1 MGLSRVAAG
10 LRRIAGSIA
19 LSILGLGIGFATLGF
34 ASGSALAAEPQP
46 WQMGFQP
53 AATPVMRDIEGF
65 HDALLWVITFISL
78 FVLALLIY
86 VMMRFNQ
93 GKNPTP
99 SRTTHNTAV
108 EVAWT
113 IVPILI
119 LVGISIYS
127 FKLLYFEGDI
137 PKADMTIKATGHQW
151 YWTFEYPD
159 NGDFSFDANL
169 VQEKDLKPGQLRLLT
184 TDNPLVVPAGAIV
197 RVQTTSTD
205 VIHSFAV
212 PSFGVKEDA
221 VPGRLN
227 ETWFKVDQPGLYYGQ
242 CSELCGNGHGFMPIM
257 VQALSK
263 ADYDAW
269 VAQAKTK
276 FAKADGTATQV
287 AAVPAN

>member
-1 MGLSRVAAG
+1 MGVTKVAAALSRVAG
-10 LRRIAGSIA
+10 MPTRA
-19 LSILGLGIGFATLGF
+19 LSWAAVGI
-34 ASGSALAAEPQP
+34 ASLAAAGGALAAEPQP
-46 WQMGFQP
+46 WEMNFQP
-53 AATPVMRDIEGF
+53 AATPVMRDIENF
-65 HDALLWVITFISL
+65 HTALLWVISLISL
-78 FVLALLIY
+78 FVLGLLIY
-86 VMMRFNQ
+86 VMLRFNHR
-93 GKNPTP
+93 KNPTP
-99 SRTTHNTAV
+99 SRTTHNTLV

-137 PKADMTIKATGHQW
+137 PKAGMTIKATGHQW

-159 NGDFSFDANL
+159 SGDFSFDANL
-169 VQEKDLKPGQLRLLT
+169 VQQADLKPGQLRLLT
-184 TDNPLVVPAGAIV
+184 TDNPLVVPAGVVV

-227 ETWFKVDQPGLYYGQ
+227 ETWFKVDEPGVYYGQ

-276 FAKADGTATQV
+276 FAKADGTPATQL

>member
-1 MGLSRVAAG
+1 MGLSRVAAVWSKV
-10 LRRIAGSIA
+10 AGSIA
-19 LSILGLGIGFATLGF
+19 ACIACFV
-34 ASGSALAAEPQP
+34 SGSALAAEPQP

-53 AATPVMRDIEGF
+53 AATPVMRDIENF
-65 HDALLWVITFISL
+65 HSALLWVITFISL
-78 FVLALLIY
+78 FVLCLLIY
-86 VMMRFNQ
+86 VMVRFNQ
-93 GKNPTP
+93 RKNPTP
-99 SRTTHNTAV
+99 SRTTHNTMV

-137 PKADMTIKATGHQW
+137 PKADLTIKATGHQW
-151 YWTFEYPD
+151 YWTFDYPD
-159 NGDFSFDANL
+159 SGGFSFDANL
-169 VQEKDLKPGQLRLLT
+169 VTDKDLKPGQLRLLT

-212 PSFGVKEDA
+212 PSFGIKEDA

-227 ETWFKVDQPGLYYGQ
+227 ETWFKVDQPGVYYGQ

-263 ADYDAW
+263 ADYDKW
-269 VAQAKTK
+269 VAGAKTK
-276 FAKADGTATQV
+276 FARIDGAATQV
-287 AAVPAN
+287 AAVPSN

>member
-1 MGLSRVAAG
+1 
-10 LRRIAGSIA
+10 
-19 LSILGLGIGFATLGF
+19 
-34 ASGSALAAEPQP
+34 
-46 WQMGFQP
+46 
-53 AATPVMRDIEGF
+53 MRDIENF
-65 HDALLWVITFISL
+65 HTALLWVISLISL
-78 FVLALLIY
+78 FVLGLLLY
-86 VMMRFNQ
+86 VIVRFNHR
-93 GKNPTP
+93 KNPIP
-99 SRTTHNTAV
+99 SRTTHNTLV

-151 YWTFEYPD
+151 YWSFEYPD

-169 VQEKDLKPGQLRLLT
+169 VQQADLKPGQLRLLT
-184 TDNPLVVPAGAIV
+184 TDNPLVVPAGVVV

-227 ETWFKVDQPGLYYGQ
+227 ETWFKVDAARRLLRPVLRALRQRPRLHADHGPGGEQGRLRRLGGRRRRR
-242 CSELCGNGHGFMPIM
+242 SSPRL
-257 VQALSK
+257 
-263 ADYDAW
+263 
-269 VAQAKTK
+269 
-276 FAKADGTATQV
+276 TARRRTQV

>member
-10 LRRIAGSIA
+10 LRRISGSIA
-19 LSILGLGIGFATLGF
+19 LGIGFATLGF
-34 ASGSALAAEPQP
+34 TSGSALAAEPKP

-227 ETWFKVDQPGLYYGQ
+227 ETWFKVEHPGLYYGQ

-276 FAKADGTATQV
+276 FAKADGAATQV